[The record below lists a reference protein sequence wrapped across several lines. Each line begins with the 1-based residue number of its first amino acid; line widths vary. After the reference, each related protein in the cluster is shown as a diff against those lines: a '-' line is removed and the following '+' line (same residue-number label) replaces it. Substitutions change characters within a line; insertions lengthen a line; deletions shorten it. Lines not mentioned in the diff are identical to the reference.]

1 MKKILKLILKLLYVN
16 IKHQCCEEIV
26 RATLVKEL
34 YPWEQFIMMSQQLVL
49 VLLNKEIVTILVY
62 QVDAILMWIHA
73 VSISIILYGC

>member
-1 MKKILKLILKLLYVN
+1 M
-16 IKHQCCEEIV
+16 
-26 RATLVKEL
+26 LVKAL
-34 YPWEQFIMMSQQLVL
+34 YPWEQFMMMSQQLVL

>member
-26 RATLVKEL
+26 RTMLVKEL

-62 QVDAILMWIHA
+62 QVDAILMWIQA

>member
-26 RATLVKEL
+26 RAMLVKEL

>member
-1 MKKILKLILKLLYVN
+1 M
-16 IKHQCCEEIV
+16 
-26 RATLVKEL
+26 LVKEL

-49 VLLNKEIVTILVY
+49 VLLNKEIVTILAY